1 MLQLFHEAEKV
12 LLGETSDYNVVLRLI
27 GTRHSTSRQ
36 FDKAEHRLYFWI
48 CRILQPAPP
57 LPPQKNLLSSTL
69 TAKKNMKPPTATVLQ
84 TEYLLTSS
92 PFSSV
97 EC

>member
-1 MLQLFHEAEKV
+1 MWRHEKKTYNMIENAPYTWQLEGWKIMLQLFHEAEKV

-27 GTRHSTSRQ
+27 DTRHSTSRQ

-57 LPPQKNLLSSTL
+57 LPPP
-69 TAKKNMKPPTATVLQ
+69 KKKK
-84 TEYLLTSS
+84 
-92 PFSSV
+92 SV
-97 EC
+97 K